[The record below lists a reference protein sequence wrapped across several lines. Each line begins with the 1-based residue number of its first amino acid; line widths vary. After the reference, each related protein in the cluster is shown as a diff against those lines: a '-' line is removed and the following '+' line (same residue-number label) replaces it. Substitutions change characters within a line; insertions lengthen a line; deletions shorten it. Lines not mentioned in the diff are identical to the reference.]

1 LDIWSGGATQDYD
14 LLWVFEC
21 LAYFSVKDDK
31 LNLRVYVLGV
41 KRNLNGYKLWDSEIR
56 KSCLSRYDT
65 FDDASLLMSTVSQE
79 VEKMKTKDV
88 S

>member
-1 LDIWSGGATQDYD
+1 MG
-14 LLWVFEC
+14 F
-21 LAYFSVKDDK
+21 
-31 LNLRVYVLGV
+31 
-41 KRNLNGYKLWDSEIR
+41 RNKKIV
-56 KSCLSRYDT
+56 LSRYDT